1 MRAPFAIFFSVAAL
15 TAAGCGISGSGSAGS
30 AGGSSTL
37 PVTPLSVDLANP
49 PEIKSS
55 AGVANVTFSAALN
68 PATGGPGIEYAGA
81 FVPPTVRAEPGDTI
95 RFNYANDLPPSSAE
109 PLNMTSLHFHG
120 LSISPNAPADDSIG
134 LMAMPGQTLHY
145 VIHVPVSQPPG
156 LYWYHSHSH
165 GEADWQ
171 LSNGMSGA
179 LIVEGTAKLS
189 PATAG
194 LPERVIVLRNVLSAP
209 KFSSL
214 AEIRSGAAHT
224 FATATATA
232 EPTAAP
238 AICQNPFDV
247 PSEHTTVN
255 AANAGTTILM
265 QPGQKQFWRILNA
278 SSNGFYDLHLDG
290 SEFHVVS
297 IDGVPLRTY
306 PGAIEQD
313 RSDLEIPPAGR
324 IEAIVTGS
332 AGGSLHTS
340 CTDTGPGG
348 DPNPPQVL
356 ALIKTG
362 VPALPVVPAAGPT
375 PRAHGTYDLAIG
387 APSAERSL
395 AFSESSD
402 GETFYLNG
410 QVYSPTAGP
419 MFTVR
424 SGTVERW
431 TLTNSSDELHV
442 FHIHQLHFVTQDVD
456 GVAKPAYWADTVTL
470 PYRHADGTPSVT
482 HVLLDFRDPIIRGT
496 FLFHCHLLEH
506 EDGGMMA
513 KIAVQ

>member
-313 RSDLEIPPAGR
+313 RSDLEIPPA
-324 IEAIVTGS
+324 
-332 AGGSLHTS
+332 
-340 CTDTGPGG
+340 
-348 DPNPPQVL
+348 
-356 ALIKTG
+356 
-362 VPALPVVPAAGPT
+362 LPVVPAAGPT

>member
-1 MRAPFAIFFSVAAL
+1 MRAKFTIGLSILAL
-15 TAAGCGISGSGSAGS
+15 SLSGCGISGSSSSAS
-30 AGGSSTL
+30 VPSSSGAA
-37 PVTPLSVDLANP
+37 PLSDDLANP
-49 PEIKSS
+49 PEITST
-55 AGVANVTFSAALN
+55 AGVANVAFRAAIN
-68 PATGGPGIEYAGA
+68 PVTGGPGIEYAGA
-81 FVPPTVRAEPGDTI
+81 FIPPTVRVSPGDTVN
-95 RFNYANDLPPSSAE
+95 FNYANALPPSSSE
-109 PLNMTSLHFHG
+109 PLDMTSLHFHG

-134 LMAMPGQTLHY
+134 LMAMPGQSLHY
-145 VIHVPVSQPPG
+145 VIHVPASQPPG

-179 LIVEGTAKLS
+179 LIVQGTAALS
-189 PATAG
+189 PAVAG
-194 LPERVIVLRNVLSAP
+194 LPERVIVLRNVLAHPS
-209 KFSSL
+209 FSSL
-214 AEIRSGAAHT
+214 STVRQARRASVN
-224 FATATATA
+224 ATATA

-255 AANAGTTILM
+255 AQNAGTTILM
-265 QPGQKQFWRILNA
+265 EPGQKQFWRILNA

-306 PGAIEQD
+306 PGASEVD
-313 RSDLEIPPAGR
+313 RSDLEIPPSGR
-324 IEAIVTGS
+324 VEAVVTGS

-340 CTDTGPGG
+340 CTDTGPAG

-356 ALIKTG
+356 ALIRSGTPN
-362 VPALPVVPAAGPT
+362 VPAVPAAGAT

-387 APSAERSL
+387 APSAQRSL
-395 AFSESSD
+395 AFSESAD

-410 QVYSPTAGP
+410 AVYSPSAAP

-431 TLTNSSDELHV
+431 TLTNSSEELHV

-456 GVAKPAYWADTVTL
+456 GVAQTAHWSDTVTL